1 VLKRPEDDR
10 HMQTKSELES
20 EIRCAMGGT
29 MAEEIVYGEI
39 ANGATSDLNY
49 ANRIAQQMVK
59 AFGMSRL
66 GRVFYRDQQENPFLP
81 GSGMYE
87 GGQFSEQTAREIDV
101 EVKRII
107 DEGVSD
113 VRDLLQNRRAALD
126 ALAKRLVEKEVID
139 GSEVRAIIEA
149 HYPGPKLVPGTLP
162 LATTSKEDARDEERP
177 LREGASPG

>member
-1 VLKRPEDDR
+1 
-10 HMQTKSELES
+10 
-20 EIRCAMGGT
+20 
-29 MAEEIVYGEI
+29 
-39 ANGATSDLNY
+39 
-49 ANRIAQQMVK
+49 
-59 AFGMSRL
+59 
-66 GRVFYRDQQENPFLP
+66 
-81 GSGMYE
+81 MYE